1 MSLRFTHL
9 FLPLTAALSLTI
21 GVGVSV
27 RAQEPPRPAPPVS
40 APAPNIPAPAAKV
53 LDDMVAAYQALTS
66 YSGTIDR
73 SVKRPDGPTVSV
85 RSEVA
90 LVKPVK
96 IRVTSKIS
104 TKGKDGKS
112 EHTRTLISDGT
123 DMFGTASNE
132 PTTYR
137 KVAAQPAGKNLDL
150 ALHDS
155 GGIYLPQLGLLFD
168 NPKAKDLML
177 PPSAKDITLKKEK
190 LSGEEVHVITANQ
203 PAKEGAKI
211 TFKLYVSTKDNLL
224 RRVSLIA
231 SDEEGTLEIV
241 ETYGNIVVNP
251 TLPDSTFTFTPGPDQ
266 KLYTPP
272 ALPLP
277 GGPPNP

>member
-1 MSLRFTHL
+1 
-9 FLPLTAALSLTI
+9 
-21 GVGVSV
+21 
-27 RAQEPPRPAPPVS
+27 
-40 APAPNIPAPAAKV
+40 
-53 LDDMVAAYQALTS
+53 MVAAYQALTS
-66 YSGTIDR
+66 YSGTINR

-85 RSEVA
+85 QSEVA

-104 TKGKDGKS
+104 MKGQPD
-112 EHTRTLISDGT
+112 HTRTLISDGT

-168 NPKAKDLML
+168 NPKAKELML

-211 TFKLYVSTKDNLL
+211 TFKLYVGTKDNLL

-277 GGPPNP
+277 GGPPGP